1 MILLESQSGFAAMSG
16 GISIAVVGMAIVFSV
31 LIFLALVFMG
41 FQKYMISQAK
51 KAMEK
56 QGVNVSNISDD
67 DLNVPADVNA
77 AISAA
82 LFLYFSEQGEQESGI
97 ITIKKVERHYSPW
110 SSKIYSLNNLNF
122 PR

>member
-1 MILLESQSGFAAMSG
+1 MLLESQSGFAAVSG
-16 GISIAVVGMAIVFSV
+16 GLSIAVVGMAIVFGV
-31 LIFLALVFMG
+31 LIFLALVFTA
-41 FQKYMISQAK
+41 FQKYMVVQAK

-56 QGVNVSNISDD
+56 QGLNVTNISDD
-67 DLNVPADVNA
+67 DLSVPADVNA

-82 LFLYFSEQGEQESGI
+82 LYLYFSESGEQESGV
-97 ITIKKVERHYSPW
+97 ITIKKVERRYSPW

>member
-1 MILLESQSGFAAMSG
+1 MLLESQSGAAAVYE
-16 GISIAVVGMAIVFSV
+16 GIPIAVVGMVIVFSV

-41 FQKYMISQAK
+41 FQKYMMAQAK
-51 KAMEK
+51 NSMEK
-56 QGVNVSNISDD
+56 QGRNVANITDK
-67 DLNVPADVNA
+67 DLSVPADVNA

-82 LFLYFSEQGEQESGI
+82 LHLYLNESGEQESGV
-97 ITIKKVERHYSPW
+97 ITIKKVERRYSPW